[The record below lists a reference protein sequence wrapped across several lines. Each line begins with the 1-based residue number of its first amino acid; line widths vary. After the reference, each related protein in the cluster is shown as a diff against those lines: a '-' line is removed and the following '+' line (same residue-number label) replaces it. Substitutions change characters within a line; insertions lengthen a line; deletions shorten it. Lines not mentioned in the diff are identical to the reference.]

1 MEGIEMHI
9 GQQMKQIDES
19 AYKHLRIIQG
29 SEIKTQV
36 IKDQIRTKYLRR
48 VKKLAKSE
56 LYARNVFM
64 GINQWTLRYNAEIVD
79 WTRGDQELL
88 DRNTRKI

>member
-1 MEGIEMHI
+1 MEDIEMHI
-9 GQQMKQIDES
+9 GQMKQIDES
-19 AYKHLRIIQG
+19 AYKHLWIIQG

-56 LYARNVFM
+56 LYARNMFM
-64 GINQWTLRYNAEIVD
+64 GINQWALRYNAESVD
-79 WTRGDQELL
+79 WTKGDQELL
-88 DRNTRKI
+88 DRNTTKI